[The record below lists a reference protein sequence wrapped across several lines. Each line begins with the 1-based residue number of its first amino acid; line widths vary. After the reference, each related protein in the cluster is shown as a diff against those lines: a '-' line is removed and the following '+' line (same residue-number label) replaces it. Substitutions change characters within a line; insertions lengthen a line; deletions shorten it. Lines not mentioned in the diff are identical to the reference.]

1 MTSHLL
7 GMSIPLRTENLVN
20 KMDEEP
26 GIGFRAETGELYMLD
41 KKERILAKEVLRLAL
56 ATPSALRKLEERFG
70 KEGFKIAVNLLEQMG
85 VKVEKPM

>member
-1 MTSHLL
+1 MTSHLI
-7 GMSIPLRTENLVN
+7 GMSIPLRAEKLMN